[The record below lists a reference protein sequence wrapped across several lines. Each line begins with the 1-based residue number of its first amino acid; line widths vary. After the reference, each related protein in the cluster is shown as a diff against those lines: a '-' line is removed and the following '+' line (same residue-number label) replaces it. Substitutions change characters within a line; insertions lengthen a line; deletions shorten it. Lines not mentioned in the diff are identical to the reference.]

1 MASALLVGGPF
12 GVAGGQPVLELVDP
26 LLEVEDPADPAGGHA
41 LVGELG
47 HGLEPLD
54 LAAGVAALVE
64 IAFDLPGIDPGSVD
78 LTVERN
84 VLTVKAERR
93 WQPEEGLQFFLR
105 ERPQGTFTRQIVLS
119 DAVDLD
125 KVEARYE
132 NGVLFVTAPVAET
145 AKPHKI
151 EIKGG
156 NGHGKQITAG
166 SSRKTAVA

>member
-1 MASALLVGGPF
+1 MLLNFDPFQTFDRLSRELFSYPTGVG
-12 GVAGGQPVLELVDP
+12 AGWMPMNAWRRGD
-26 LLEVEDPADPAGGHA
+26 
-41 LVGELG
+41 
-47 HGLEPLD
+47 
-54 LAAGVAALVE
+54 LVE
-64 IAFDLPGIDPGSVD
+64 VAFDLPGIDPGTVD

-84 VLTVKAERR
+84 ILTVKAERR
-93 WQPEEGLQFFLR
+93 WQLEEGLQFFLR

-151 EIKGG
+151 AIKAG
-156 NGHGKQITAG
+156 NGHGKAITAG
-166 SSRKTAVA
+166 SSKQTTA

>member
-1 MASALLVGGPF
+1 MAMLLRFDPFQTFDRLSRELLSHPTGGGF
-12 GVAGGQPVLELVDP
+12 GWMPMDAWRRGDVV
-26 LLEVEDPADPAGGHA
+26 EV
-41 LVGELG
+41 
-47 HGLEPLD
+47 
-54 LAAGVAALVE
+54 
-64 IAFDLPGIDPGSVD
+64 AFDLPGIDPGTVD
-78 LTVERN
+78 LTVEQN

-93 WQPEEGLQFFLR
+93 WQPDEGLQFFVR

-132 NGVLFVTAPVAET
+132 DGVLFVTAPVAET

-151 EIKGG
+151 EIKAG

-166 SSRKTAVA
+166 SSKKTAAA

>member
-1 MASALLVGGPF
+1 MLFRFDPF
-12 GVAGGQPVLELVDP
+12 QTFDRLSREVFSTPTGFGAGWMPMDAWRRGDVV
-26 LLEVEDPADPAGGHA
+26 EV
-41 LVGELG
+41 
-47 HGLEPLD
+47 
-54 LAAGVAALVE
+54 
-64 IAFDLPGIDPGSVD
+64 AFDLPGIDPGSVD
-78 LTVERN
+78 LTVEHN

-93 WQPEEGLQFFLR
+93 WQPEDHQFLLR

-132 NGVLFVTAPVAET
+132 NGVLHVTAPVAET

-166 SSRKTAVA
+166 S